1 MVLLFSIEYATR
13 SDPFNQPP
21 LRLVAPPGLMD
32 SISFM
37 RLERDFGSFNDWQR
51 GFIACC
57 TASRCGW
64 AVTYL
69 NMYTQ
74 KYMNCVI
81 DLHSEH
87 VPVGFY
93 PIIVMDVWQHAYYR
107 DYLKNVKMYTAA
119 MMKELNWKVI
129 ENRFIKA
136 DKILQVIRG

>member
-1 MVLLFSIEYATR
+1 
-13 SDPFNQPP
+13 
-21 LRLVAPPGLMD
+21 MD

-51 GFIACC
+51 DFIACC

-119 MMKELNWKVI
+119 MMKELRWSVVEK
-129 ENRFIKA
+129 RFEKA
-136 DKILQVIRG
+136 DKILQVVRGL